1 MATSREIFKNGHLTA
16 RPSSKEKAVDV
27 APGIHELGL
36 AGSRDGYIYVP
47 KNYDKSRLCPLA
59 VMLHGSGGDAQ
70 QGLSLLRKDA
80 DEKNIIIIA
89 PASRD
94 SSWDIISKRTFDKDV
109 IYLDQ
114 ALELAFET
122 YAIDPERV
130 AIGGFSDGASYAL
143 SIGLSNGNLFTH
155 IIAFSPGFAHT
166 IERVGNPAVFI
177 SHGINDRVL
186 PVEPCSR
193 RIVPQLQ
200 EQGYRVD
207 YLEFDGA
214 HEIPFNVSKRGVDW
228 FTMNNG

>member
-16 RPSSKEKAVDV
+16 RQGSKGKTVEA
-27 APGIHELGL
+27 APGIHDLGL
-36 AGSRDGYIYVP
+36 ADSRDGYIYVP
-47 KNYDKSRLCPLA
+47 KNYEKSRPSPLA

-70 QGLSLLRKDA
+70 QGLSLLRKYA
-80 DEKNIIIIA
+80 DENNIIIIA

-94 SSWDIISKRTFDKDV
+94 SSWDIITKRAFDKDV

-114 ALELAFET
+114 ALEMIFET
-122 YAIDPERV
+122 YAIDPERI

-166 IERVGNPAVFI
+166 IQRVGNPAVFI
-177 SHGINDRVL
+177 SHGIKDRVL
-186 PVEPCSR
+186 PIEPCSR
-193 RIVPQLQ
+193 RIVLQLQ
-200 EQGYRVD
+200 GQGYRVN

-214 HEIPFNVSKRGVDW
+214 HEIPYNISKSGVEW
-228 FTMNNG
+228 FTKITE